1 MFGSLV
7 GMPSLNN
14 AFKKAAVNGFDS
26 AAGNAVEQL
35 AEKVSPVSERAALA
49 AMQGLRSN
57 ALSIVLLLVDAV
69 TENTIDDDT
78 LPSEYLDT
86 LMLAAIDSDDDAEID
101 PLLSQVLWAN
111 IADVLATFEVDEDV
125 IADILSDDVEAADAA
140 IEAMAET
147 VLANLPDEGEPLD
160 EFAEQFVYGFEAKD
174 MFDDEVEDQFDSM
187 KKPRVGANST
197 KTDASG
203 RKVHYK
209 GVKVVRN
216 GKVTVVNKRLPG
228 QKVTKTAKQ
237 KAAQNKL
244 HHKKRS
250 FSSFQKMSRSLRVGV
265 KANIYKGN
273 RAKHAASAMK
283 GAVTGMSNRLDGG

>member
-7 GMPSLNN
+7 GMPALNDT
-14 AFKKAAVNGFDS
+14 FRKARIVNGFDS

-69 TENTIDDDT
+69 TDNTIDDDT
-78 LPSEYLDT
+78 LPSEYLDI
-86 LMLAAIDSDDDAEID
+86 LMIAAIDSDDDAEID

-125 IADILSDDVEAADAA
+125 VADILSEDVEAADAA

-147 VLANLPDEGEPLD
+147 VLANLPDSGEPLD

-174 MFDDEVEDQFDSM
+174 MFEDEVEDQFDAM
-187 KKPRVGANST
+187 KKPRVGANSVR
-197 KTDASG
+197 TDASG
-203 RKVHYK
+203 RKIRSK

-216 GKVTVVNKRLPG
+216 GKVTVVNKRLPN
-228 QKVTKTAKQ
+228 QHVMKSAKQ
-237 KAAQNKL
+237 KAALNKL
-244 HHKKRS
+244 HSKPHTAAMSKKALRS
-250 FSSFQKMSRSLRVGV
+250 MNKG
-265 KANIYKGN
+265 KTANLY
-273 RAKHAASAMK
+273 
-283 GAVTGMSNRLDGG
+283 